1 MEKATQTAEGEPKAP
16 HKPSRSPE
24 ELIAKLKADGVTYA
38 HVSEEDAA
46 DFLRYANNYLRTAS
60 YRKLYPRQVEGEHK
74 GEYVNLDFAYLMDLS
89 AIDRRFRATFRAI
102 SDDIEHFAGMKLKR
116 RSEEEGED
124 GYAVIRDYLDG
135 LGSEKRRRLLG
146 SLRRRATEGDLRD
159 TYTGDLIAHYADDY
173 PLWAFTEVIEFGRL
187 NDLYLFCARRWDDRG
202 MEKEHYVLKSV
213 KALRNAS
220 SHGNCVVNGFSRDF
234 ANSAYTPRG
243 IIADALKGAGLTNSK
258 NRRAKMKN
266 LRIAQ
271 IASTLWALDRFC
283 TRDSTKR
290 RDAKLLAQL
299 KADVEARSRC
309 YEKNEALASYL
320 DFVWRLVDI
329 WVPNPS

>member
-1 MEKATQTAEGEPKAP
+1 MEKATQTAEEEPEAP

-187 NDLYLFCARRWDDRG
+187 NDLYL
-202 MEKEHYVLKSV
+202 
-213 KALRNAS
+213 RNAS

-271 IASTLWALDRFC
+271 IVSTLWALDRFC

-299 KADVEARSRC
+299 KADVEARSR
-309 YEKNEALASYL
+309 
-320 DFVWRLVDI
+320 
-329 WVPNPS
+329 